1 MGFLNSLGIRAKL
14 LLLVLPPL
22 FVMLAF
28 GLLSFRSDY
37 SNVQATEQVS
47 VLIRLTQ
54 LNSALAHEMQK
65 ERGMSAGYLG
75 SSGAKF
81 AAELP
86 QQRKLT
92 DDLLTRWQAYTS
104 SEDFSLF
111 PKVAAMNK
119 VSGEALARIQQIRSG
134 VTDLSLPLGDVL
146 KYYSGTIG
154 GLLVV
159 PSLASGYTRDPDT
172 VHKLLAYYSF
182 LQGKERAG
190 IERAVMSNVFARD
203 AFTPEL
209 FARFLQLVSEQNA
222 YLSSFGEFADDDRR
236 ALYEAFL
243 NSPQN
248 KTVQQMRDIAI
259 QKSVSGGFGVA
270 AEDWFN
276 AATARINALKDLE
289 EKISGSLGELT
300 ERVNRQA
307 QHASTMTLMLLI
319 AMLVAAPLLLLT
331 IMRGM
336 LKQIRQ
342 LVQGIRRASRSLDLQ
357 QAVAVFSK
365 DELGSAA
372 EDFNQMQTRLRGIVM
387 LIDESAQKLR
397 VSSDDSDDAIRACSS
412 NMASQQ
418 KEAASAVG
426 FVAEMDSATR
436 TMSQNIGTV
445 ASNAEQAAGIT
456 QQSAGIVRNNVT
468 CISSLNDSMSSVAD
482 VIKQL
487 YDSSE
492 SIGSVLGVIKS
503 IAEQTNL
510 LALNAA
516 IEAARAGEQGR
527 GFAVVADEVRTLAQ
541 KTQSST
547 SEIEAIISQFQK
559 DSRKAYDT
567 MEGSKSSVAEAVSL
581 ADSLSHELSLI
592 LDAVQQIRD
601 RTGQVSSIAVQQ
613 EKTSK
618 KVSDSIREINTLAEC
633 TATTGNRI
641 MESVKAQ
648 GQMASDLAGQA
659 RQFIL

>member
-28 GLLSFRSDY
+28 GALSFRSDY
-37 SNVQATEQVS
+37 SNVQATDQVS

-92 DDLLTRWQAYTS
+92 DDLLTRWQAYTAT
-104 SEDFSLF
+104 EDFSRF
-111 PKVAAMNK
+111 PKIMALNEA
-119 VSGEALARIQQIRSG
+119 SGEALARIQQIRGG
-134 VTDLSLPLGDVL
+134 VTDLSLPLSDVL

-159 PSLASGYTRDPDT
+159 PSVASGYTRDPDT

-270 AEDWFN
+270 AEEWFN

-307 QHASTMTLMLLI
+307 HHASTVTLLLLV

-357 QAVAVFSK
+357 QAVVVLSK

-387 LIDESAQKLR
+387 MIDDSAQKLKA
-397 VSSDDSDDAIRACSS
+397 SSDDSDDAIRACSS

-418 KEAASAVG
+418 KEAASAVA

-633 TATTGNRI
+633 TAETGNRI
-641 MESVKAQ
+641 MESAKAQ
-648 GQMASDLAGQA
+648 GKMAVDLADQA
-659 RQFIL
+659 RQFVL

>member
-111 PKVAAMNK
+111 PKVATMNK

>member
-37 SNVQATEQVS
+37 SNVQATEHVS

-104 SEDFSLF
+104 SEDFSRF
-111 PKVAAMNK
+111 PKIVSVNK

-159 PSLASGYTRDPDT
+159 PSLASGYTKDPDT

-270 AEDWFN
+270 AEEWFN
-276 AATARINALKDLE
+276 AATARINALK

-307 QHASTMTLMLLI
+307 HHASTVTLLLLV

-357 QAVAVFSK
+357 QAVVVLSK

>member
-111 PKVAAMNK
+111 PKVATMNK

-307 QHASTMTLMLLI
+307 QHASTMTLML
-319 AMLVAAPLLLLT
+319 
-331 IMRGM
+331 
-336 LKQIRQ
+336 
-342 LVQGIRRASRSLDLQ
+342 
-357 QAVAVFSK
+357 
-365 DELGSAA
+365 
-372 EDFNQMQTRLRGIVM
+372 
-387 LIDESAQKLR
+387 
-397 VSSDDSDDAIRACSS
+397 
-412 NMASQQ
+412 
-418 KEAASAVG
+418 
-426 FVAEMDSATR
+426 
-436 TMSQNIGTV
+436 
-445 ASNAEQAAGIT
+445 
-456 QQSAGIVRNNVT
+456 
-468 CISSLNDSMSSVAD
+468 
-482 VIKQL
+482 
-487 YDSSE
+487 
-492 SIGSVLGVIKS
+492 
-503 IAEQTNL
+503 
-510 LALNAA
+510 
-516 IEAARAGEQGR
+516 
-527 GFAVVADEVRTLAQ
+527 
-541 KTQSST
+541 
-547 SEIEAIISQFQK
+547 
-559 DSRKAYDT
+559 
-567 MEGSKSSVAEAVSL
+567 
-581 ADSLSHELSLI
+581 
-592 LDAVQQIRD
+592 
-601 RTGQVSSIAVQQ
+601 
-613 EKTSK
+613 
-618 KVSDSIREINTLAEC
+618 
-633 TATTGNRI
+633 
-641 MESVKAQ
+641 
-648 GQMASDLAGQA
+648 
-659 RQFIL
+659 

>member
-1 MGFLNSLGIRAKL
+1 MSCG
-14 LLLVLPPL
+14 
-22 FVMLAF
+22 
-28 GLLSFRSDY
+28 
-37 SNVQATEQVS
+37 
-47 VLIRLTQ
+47 TQ
-54 LNSALAHEMQK
+54 LL
-65 ERGMSAGYLG
+65 GAGL
-75 SSGAKF
+75 
-81 AAELP
+81 
-86 QQRKLT
+86 
-92 DDLLTRWQAYTS
+92 
-104 SEDFSLF
+104 
-111 PKVAAMNK
+111 
-119 VSGEALARIQQIRSG
+119 
-134 VTDLSLPLGDVL
+134 
-146 KYYSGTIG
+146 
-154 GLLVV
+154 
-159 PSLASGYTRDPDT
+159 
-172 VHKLLAYYSF
+172 
-182 LQGKERAG
+182 
-190 IERAVMSNVFARD
+190 
-203 AFTPEL
+203 
-209 FARFLQLVSEQNA
+209 
-222 YLSSFGEFADDDRR
+222 
-236 ALYEAFL
+236 
-243 NSPQN
+243 
-248 KTVQQMRDIAI
+248 
-259 QKSVSGGFGVA
+259 GVA

-456 QQSAGIVRNNVT
+456 QQSAGIVRNNVA

>member
-119 VSGEALARIQQIRSG
+119 VSGEALAGIQQIRSG